1 MRLCMLG
8 SGQRFFVDGDPSPP
22 SNDLDMANTTFHCAD
37 QSAFTHSRGNPA
49 TRRCQWVVA
58 MSSLNASVGVR

>member
-49 TRRCQWVVA
+49 TPPSLCVVDYPLFLVA
-58 MSSLNASVGVR
+58 